1 MRLVR
6 GADGVVVVDARGRLP
21 GRGAWVCGDAG
32 CVERGTRR
40 DRLAHA
46 FRKPCRAMPGL
57 AAAVLAAARAR
68 DAATRAP
75 VE

>member
-1 MRLVR
+1 VRLVR
-6 GADGVVVVDARGRLP
+6 EADGVVVVDARGRMR
-21 GRGAWVCGDAG
+21 GRGAWVCGEAA

-46 FRKPCRAMPGL
+46 FRKPSRVMPGL
-57 AAAVLAAARAR
+57 PTAVLEAARAR

>member
-6 GADGVVVVDARGRLP
+6 GADGVVVLDPRGRMP
-21 GRGAWVCGDAG
+21 GRGAWVCRDVE
-32 CVERGTRR
+32 CVERGVRR

-46 FRKPCRAMPGL
+46 FRKPCQVTPGL
-57 AAAVLAAARAR
+57 AAAVLETARAG
-68 DAATRAP
+68 DAVARAP

>member
-6 GADGVVVVDARGRLP
+6 GADGVVAVDARGTAP
-21 GRGAWVCGDAG
+21 GRGAWVCGDAA
-32 CVERGTRR
+32 CVERGLRR

-46 FRKPCRAMPGL
+46 FRKPCQVMPGL
-57 AAAVLAAARAR
+57 ETAVLEAARASDAAARA
-68 DAATRAP
+68 P